1 MRVVTGAAEQK
12 LSKPGCIEEN
22 GQRREMAFAIIAPAL
37 AAIGSLVSGVMNFFT
52 DMFLTTPL
60 RATLKH
66 LEETELKTLKG
77 DIRVLKARSLWERSG
92 AVIMAEAAELSS
104 LKPQLDEL
112 GVPLYAVVK
121 EDVGTEVQNF
131 RPFFNGEVLLDE
143 KRRFYGPRERK
154 MGLLAFLRV
163 GVWMNGLRAFKR
175 GFMGNVLGEGFVLGG
190 VFVIGRGQQGILLE
204 HREIEFGDKVN
215 AEDVIRAAR
224 RIAQELMPLESK

>member
-1 MRVVTGAAEQK
+1 MIMG
-12 LSKPGCIEEN
+12 
-22 GQRREMAFAIIAPAL
+22 IIANAV
-37 AAIGSLVSGVMNFFT
+37 AAVGGLITGVMNGFT
-52 DMFLTTPL
+52 NIFLTSPL
-60 RATLKH
+60 KATLKY

-77 DIRVLKARSLWERSG
+77 DKRILKAKSLWEGSG

-131 RPFFNGEVLLDE
+131 RPYFKGEIFLDE

-154 MGLLAFLRV
+154 MGLMAFLRV
-163 GVWMNGLRAFKR
+163 GVWMNGLRAFKT

-190 VFVIGRGQQGILLE
+190 VFVIGRGKQGILLE
-204 HREIEFGDKVN
+204 HREVEFGDKVN
-215 AEDVIRAAR
+215 IEDVIRAVR
-224 RIAQELMPLESK
+224 RISQELLPLEMK

>member
-1 MRVVTGAAEQK
+1 MELVV
-12 LSKPGCIEEN
+12 N
-22 GQRREMAFAIIAPAL
+22 
-37 AAIGSLVSGVMNFFT
+37 LVATVGGLITGVMNLFT
-52 DMFLTTPL
+52 DMFLTAPL
-60 RATLKH
+60 KATIAH

-77 DIRVLKARSLWERSG
+77 EIKTVKAKSLWEKTG

-131 RPFFNGEVLLDE
+131 RPYFKGEIFLDE

-163 GVWMNGLRAFKR
+163 GVWMNGLRAFKK
-175 GFMGNVLGEGFVLGG
+175 GFMGNVFGEGFVLGG
-190 VFVIGRGQQGILLE
+190 VFVIGRGQQGILME

-215 AEDVIRAAR
+215 IEDVIQAAR
-224 RIAQELMPLESK
+224 RIAQELLPIEKK